1 MKARTIAIVILFLV
15 LLLLFFG
22 GSAIAFYTD
31 YLWFQEV
38 GYTIVFLTALKTKG
52 ALFAAGAVVTFLLL
66 WFNVKFARRRAR
78 APLVLR
84 GDNILEIRERE
95 QIEPVVNRLLPF
107 GMVFVALLAGTVCAS
122 LWEEVL
128 RYLNPTAFD
137 NSDPLFNNDIAFY
150 VFQLPLLKAVYKSAL
165 MLLGLCAIVSA
176 LLYVF
181 DGKVAAN
188 ENGVA
193 ADPQVKPHLLTLVGL
208 MLLLKAWGYRLNM
221 FDLLYSPRG
230 VAYGASY
237 TDVHVVL
244 PVLKVLMVVAALSA
258 VFVLLS
264 GYRRGWK
271 GAAGVIAVW
280 LAISLLGGKA
290 VPAVVQKLQVAP
302 NELSMEQ
309 PYIKHNIKF
318 TRAAYNLSNVE
329 EKEFAAEER
338 LTADDLQENNLTV
351 ENIRLW
357 DHRPLLTSYEQLQE
371 IRTYYDFADVD
382 VDRYTLDGKYRQV
395 MLSAREISSER
406 LPSKLWINERLTYTH
421 GYGAVVS
428 PVNRIAGEG
437 LPDFLVKN
445 IPPTG
450 SADLK
455 ITRPEI
461 YYGENLNDY
470 VFVKTK
476 AREFDY
482 PAGER
487 NVYTTYQGSGGVRVG
502 GFWRRLMFAL
512 RFKSLPIL
520 LNDDIAA
527 DSRVMFYRRVHERL
541 KVIAP
546 FLFFDRDPYLV
557 VSRGKLYWMCDAYTL
572 TDMYP
577 YSQPIRGMG
586 NYIRNSVKAVVDA
599 YDGTVTFYIADESD
613 PLIRTYGRI
622 FPKLFK
628 PLDTMDPDLQKH
640 IRYPQTLFEVQA
652 RMYAVYHMT
661 DPQVFY
667 NKEDIWEIPAGEGK
681 ATPIAEPAPPPG
693 PFGQSPAAP
702 VAFPRRESMEPYYTI
717 MKLPNAPKEE
727 FIQLIPFTPAKKDNL
742 RAWMCAR
749 NDPPHY
755 GKLLVYNFP
764 KAKLVYGPSQI
775 NARME
780 QEAEISKQLT
790 LWRQGGSDVDHRNLL
805 IIPINQSLLYVKS
818 LYLKAAQGEI
828 PELKRV
834 IVAYGDKIVMETNL
848 ERSLVTLFGDGRTV
862 LTAAR
867 GTEDDRRKTPEAAA
881 QPTAPRDQL
890 PVTANARVRR
900 PQQLAREALQHLQK
914 ARESARRDDWA
925 GFGEELKKLEE
936 ALRRLS
942 REER

>member
-1 MKARTIAIVILFLV
+1 MCARTITVVILFLV

-22 GSAIAFYTD
+22 GSLIAFYTD
-31 YLWFQEV
+31 FLWFQEV
-38 GYTIVFLTALKTKG
+38 GYTSVFLTALKAKG
-52 ALFAAGAVVTFLLL
+52 VLFTAGAVGTFLLL
-66 WFNVKFARRRAR
+66 WLNVKIARRRPR
-78 APLVLR
+78 VRVMLQ
-84 GDNILEIRERE
+84 GDNIFEIRDRE
-95 QIEPVVNRLLPF
+95 QMEPVVNRLLPF
-107 GMVFVALLAGTVCAS
+107 GIGFVALVAGSTCAA

-128 RYLNPTAFD
+128 RYLHPTPFGTT
-137 NSDPLFNNDIAFY
+137 DPLFDKDIAFY
-150 VFQLPLLKAVYKSAL
+150 VFQLPLLKAVYKGAL
-165 MLLGLCAIVSA
+165 VLLGLCAIVSA

-181 DGKVAAN
+181 DGKVAAS
-188 ENGVA
+188 ESGIA

-208 MLLLKAWGYRLNM
+208 MLLVKAWGYRLNM

-258 VFVLLS
+258 VFVLIS

-271 GAAGVIAVW
+271 GAAGVVGVW

-290 VPAVVQKLQVAP
+290 VPSVVQKLQVAP
-302 NELSMEQ
+302 NELSLEQ
-309 PYIKHNIKF
+309 PYIQHNIRF
-318 TRAAYNLSNVE
+318 TRAAYNLDNVE
-329 EKEFAAEER
+329 EKDFAAAET
-338 LTADDLQENNLTV
+338 LTPSDLVRNRPTL

-357 DHRPLLTSYEQLQE
+357 DHRPLLTSFEQLQE
-371 IRTYYDFADVD
+371 IRTYYDFVDVD
-382 VDRYTLDGKYRQV
+382 VDRYMLNGEYRQV
-395 MLSAREISSER
+395 MLSAREMSYER

-450 SADLK
+450 KGDLK

-461 YYGENLNDY
+461 YFGEISSDY

-482 PAGER
+482 PAGDK
-487 NVYTTYQGSGGVRVG
+487 NIYTTYQGSGGVRVG
-502 GFWRRLMFAL
+502 GFGRRLLFAL

-520 LNDDIAA
+520 LNADITPN
-527 DSRVMFYRRVHERL
+527 SRILFYRRVLERL

-546 FLFFDRDPYLV
+546 FLSFDRDPYLV
-557 VSRGKLYWMCDAYTL
+557 ISRGKLYWMCDAYTL

-599 YDGTVTFYIADESD
+599 YNGTVSFYIADESD
-613 PLIRTYGRI
+613 PLIRTYQKI
-622 FPKLFK
+622 FPRLFQ
-628 PLDTMDPDLQKH
+628 PLAKMDADLRRH

-652 RMYAVYHMT
+652 RMFAVYHMT

-667 NKEDIWEIPAGEGK
+667 NKEDVWEIPPNEVGTMTTPEVVTMPAAGREM
-681 ATPIAEPAPPPG
+681 PLPSPAPPRP
-693 PFGQSPAAP
+693 Q
-702 VAFPRRESMEPYYTI
+702 SMEPYYVI
-717 MKLPNAPKEE
+717 MRLPGETREE
-727 FIQLIPFTPAKKDNL
+727 FIQLIPFTPARKDNL

-764 KAKLVYGPSQI
+764 KAKLVYGPAQI
-775 NARME
+775 NARIE
-780 QEAEISKQLT
+780 QEAQISKDLT
-790 LWRQGGSDVDHRNLL
+790 LWRQGGSDVIRGNLL
-805 IIPINQSLLYVKS
+805 IIPIEESLLYVQP
-818 LYLKAAQGEI
+818 LYLKSAQSPI

-834 IVAYGDKIVMETNL
+834 LAAYGDKIVMETDL
-848 ERSLVTLFGDGRTV
+848 ERSLAALFGTESPV
-862 LTAAR
+862 L
-867 GTEDDRRKTPEAAA
+867 AAA
-881 QPTAPRDQL
+881 P
-890 PVTANARVRR
+890 ARVTREPSTADADR
-900 PQQLAREALQHLQK
+900 QPPTTSRQLAAVDRQPALARQALQHLQK

-925 GFGEELKKLEE
+925 GFGAELKKLEE
-936 ALRRLS
+936 TLRRLS
-942 REER
+942 QEQ